1 MRTSWKQRWKA
12 TYLKK
17 YIFYKFIKDKFLY
30 IIKWVIQNVFYSICI
45 KNSFPLRGNMV
56 SVLQFLL
63 KKKIQFRCICC
74 VSFTRWGKTNDVRL
88 LFSGIEWT
96 KFASREKWFLSH
108 RHMHWSDCLWVVYS
122 MYLYIFALF
131 GGFGRALWAYRAW
144 DLVGCKGGFVKQIHY
159 LFTHSYVCMCMCMYV
174 YVCLQLSLCPVTTDW
189 IIPYGWWYW

>member
-17 YIFYKFIKDKFLY
+17 YIFYKFIKDTFLY
-30 IIKWVIQNVFYSICI
+30 IIKWVIQNVFYSIYQMGSICI

-122 MYLYIFALF
+122 MYLYIFFPSCCQLLLYHIYHQ
-131 GGFGRALWAYRAW
+131 RIKVRNQLSETAW
-144 DLVGCKGGFVKQIHY
+144 DELK
-159 LFTHSYVCMCMCMYV
+159 FTH
-174 YVCLQLSLCPVTTDW
+174 
-189 IIPYGWWYW
+189 